1 MPNLQLRSEQA
12 NISPER
18 QRAAEFAAIVESAQ
32 DAILA
37 KDLEGVITSW
47 NGGAERLY
55 GWSADEAVGRNISL
69 VIPPGL
75 EGEEASLLKR
85 VAADETVP
93 GFETRRVAKD
103 GSVRHVS
110 LTLSPMHSGA
120 DVVGA
125 AAIARDIGD
134 QKGAEEALRRS
145 EARYRM
151 LLDHLPDASVMFFGP
166 DTRIILAAGR
176 LLVTSGWSPEELKE
190 TRLSDLL
197 PAHRDVL
204 AAACERVLEGDPQ
217 SFEVSGSRVPGQ
229 ILSYDM
235 VPVHDEREAVMGGMV
250 LVRDVSRQK
259 KDEDELRSARELF
272 EGAFENAP
280 VGMAML
286 NAEQERRG
294 QFIRV
299 NAAFADMLGRTPAD
313 LIDLA
318 LTDVTHSDDI
328 PTTKAGLD
336 AILRGELLD
345 DERPKRYVRA
355 DGSMAWGY
363 LRATLVRGADGAPRY
378 ALGVLADI
386 TSRVEAEEEQARLE
400 IMLHQSQKLEGI
412 GRLAGG
418 IAHDFN
424 NLLAVILNYAELGA
438 ADAEGDV
445 AEAFAEISRAGER
458 AADLTTTLLVF
469 SKQKVAKPVPLGV
482 NDLVDEMEN
491 FLLRTI
497 GDDVALSTLLDPK
510 APVVLC
516 DKVQLEQALM
526 NIAVNASDA
535 MPRGGRLLIE
545 TRSVELGGVELRGV
559 PGLAS
564 GRCAEIRVTDTGTGM
579 PPETLE
585 RVFEPFFTTKEVRH
599 GTGLGLAMVYGTA
612 KAAGGTV
619 LVESEEGV
627 GTTVRMLFP
636 RSDDVA
642 SGAVEQEAELTPP
655 RGALRLLV
663 VEDEDGVRRVVERIL
678 TGHGHEVLTAAHPDE
693 ALAIASQGTPIDML
707 ITDVVM
713 PGMSG
718 PQLAARLTEQQ
729 PGLPVLFISGYTD
742 SPGELPRG
750 AHLLR
755 KPFTSAALLR
765 EVDANG
771 GPTSP

>member
-1 MPNLQLRSEQA
+1 MPHLRSRSAQTK
-12 NISPER
+12 ISPER
-18 QRAAEFAAIVESAQ
+18 QRAAEFAAIVESSQ

-55 GWSADEAVGRNISL
+55 GWSAEEAVGKHISI
-69 VIPPGL
+69 VIPNDL
-75 EGEEASLLKR
+75 EGEEMALLTR
-85 VAADETVP
+85 VARDETVP

-103 GSVRHVS
+103 GSVRQVS
-110 LTLSPMHSGA
+110 VTLSPIHSG
-120 DVVGA
+120 DEVVGA

-176 LLVTSGWSPEELKE
+176 LLVTSGWVPAEINGK
-190 TRLSDLL
+190 RLSDIL
-197 PAHRDVL
+197 PAHQEGLDS
-204 AAACERVLEGDPQ
+204 ACERVLEGEPQ
-217 SFEVSGSRVPGQ
+217 NFEIPGAGVPEL
-229 ILSYDM
+229 ILSFDM
-235 VPVHDEREAVMGGMV
+235 VSVHDENKTVIGGMV
-250 LVRDVSRQK
+250 LVRDISRQK

-286 NAEQERRG
+286 NAEQEQRG
-294 QFIRV
+294 HFIRV
-299 NAAFADMLGRTPAD
+299 NTAFADMLCRAPAD

-318 LTDVTHSDDI
+318 FTDVTHPDDI
-328 PTTKAGLD
+328 PATEAGLD
-336 AILRGELLD
+336 RILRGQMFD
-345 DERPKRYVRA
+345 DESPKRYVRA
-355 DGSMAWGY
+355 DGSIAWGS

-378 ALGVLADI
+378 ALGVVADV

-438 ADAEGDV
+438 TDAEGDV
-445 AEAFAEISRAGER
+445 AEAFAEIARAGER

-469 SKQKVAKPVPLGV
+469 SKQKVAKPVPLGI
-482 NDLVDEMEN
+482 NDLVEEMEN

-497 GDDVALSTLLDPK
+497 GEGVELSTVLDPK
-510 APVVLC
+510 APVVWC

-535 MPRGGRLLIE
+535 MPEGGRLMIE
-545 TRSVELGGVELRGV
+545 TRSVDLGGTELRAV

-579 PPETLE
+579 TPETLD

-612 KAAGGTV
+612 KGADGTV
-619 LVESEEGV
+619 LVESEPGV

-636 RSDDVA
+636 RSDDA
-642 SGAVEQEAELTPP
+642 ATGGVEHATELTPP
-655 RGALRLLV
+655 RGAMRLLV

-678 TGHGHEVLTAAHPDE
+678 SRHGHEVLTAAHPDE
-693 ALAIASQGTPIDML
+693 ALEIATQGASIDML

-718 PQLAARLTEQQ
+718 PQLAAYLTELQ

-742 SPGELPRG
+742 SPEELPVG
-750 AHLLR
+750 ASMLR

-765 EVDANG
+765 EVAANG
-771 GPTSP
+771 GSPSP